1 MLALAQQRYS
11 VRSFTS
17 QPVAD
22 EALQYIL
29 EVARL
34 APSAVN
40 LQPWS
45 FVVVRERSL
54 LDSLATVYARE
65 WFASAPCCIVV
76 CGNHN
81 EAWHRRYDGKD
92 HCDIDIAI
100 TTEHMALAA
109 TEQGL
114 GSCWVCNFDAAACK
128 QLLQLP
134 EGVEPIVLL
143 PIGYP
148 AQDSVPEKKR
158 KTLEEI
164 VTWR

>member
-17 QPVAD
+17 QSVAD

-45 FVVVRERSL
+45 FVVVRERSM

-65 WFASAPCCIVV
+65 WFA
-76 CGNHN
+76 
-81 EAWHRRYDGKD
+81 
-92 HCDIDIAI
+92 
-100 TTEHMALAA
+100 
-109 TEQGL
+109 
-114 GSCWVCNFDAAACK
+114 
-128 QLLQLP
+128 
-134 EGVEPIVLL
+134 
-143 PIGYP
+143 
-148 AQDSVPEKKR
+148 
-158 KTLEEI
+158 
-164 VTWR
+164 